1 MERDGEIERKKS
13 ISVTVN
19 YLFFLSFL
27 SDGDEYP
34 KTFENRLFLNRIL
47 GFY

>member
-34 KTFENRLFLNRIL
+34 KTFENRLFLNR
-47 GFY
+47 Y